1 MSDPEDVRQ
10 DASASIQIIA
20 GDEDLKGRYANRMSV
35 SHTGEE
41 FVLDFFWVTPSSRGE
56 AHGTLVSRVVTSPSH
71 FKRIVAA
78 LEDNVD
84 KYEQQFGEIE
94 EPRGQFPVP
103 DDIAAVQGRYANLM
117 SVSHTG
123 EEFVLDFFS
132 VTPSSRS
139 EARGALVSRVVT
151 SPSHFKRIVA
161 ALEDNVDKYEQ
172 QFGEIEE
179 PRGQFPVPDDI
190 AAVH

>member
-20 GDEDLKGRYANRMSV
+20 GDEDLKGRYANLMSV

-41 FVLDFFWVTPSSRGE
+41 FVLDFFSVTPSSRGE

-94 EPRGQFPVP
+94 EP
-103 DDIAAVQGRYANLM
+103 
-117 SVSHTG
+117 S
-123 EEFVLDFFS
+123 
-132 VTPSSRS
+132 
-139 EARGALVSRVVT
+139 
-151 SPSHFKRIVA
+151 
-161 ALEDNVDKYEQ
+161 
-172 QFGEIEE
+172 
-179 PRGQFPVPDDI
+179 GQFPVPDDI

>member
-10 DASASIQIIA
+10 DASASIQINA
-20 GDEDLKGRYANRMSV
+20 GDEDLKGCYANLMSV

-41 FVLDFFWVTPSSRGE
+41 FVLDFFSVTRSSRSE
-56 AHGTLVSRVVTSPSH
+56 ARGWLVSRVVTSPSH

-94 EPRGQFPVP
+94 EP
-103 DDIAAVQGRYANLM
+103 
-117 SVSHTG
+117 S
-123 EEFVLDFFS
+123 
-132 VTPSSRS
+132 
-139 EARGALVSRVVT
+139 
-151 SPSHFKRIVA
+151 
-161 ALEDNVDKYEQ
+161 
-172 QFGEIEE
+172 
-179 PRGQFPVPDDI
+179 GQFPVPDDI